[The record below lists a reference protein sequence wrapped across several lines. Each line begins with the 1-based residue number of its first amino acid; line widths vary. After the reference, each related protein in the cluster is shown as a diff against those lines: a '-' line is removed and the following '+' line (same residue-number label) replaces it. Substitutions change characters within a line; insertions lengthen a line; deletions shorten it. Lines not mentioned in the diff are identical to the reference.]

1 MINRPVDDT
10 LRVIKAILAPLEQR
24 RIVEIGCGRG
34 ALLAGLAQA
43 GARVAGI
50 DPDADAL
57 AEARRTAPTAILR
70 QAHAERLPFTDAA
83 VNAALFVDSL
93 HHVAVAGMA
102 AALAEAARI
111 VEPGSDLIV
120 VEPLPEG
127 TFFNS
132 MRPIEDKTPIW
143 AEAQDAIAAAIKGG
157 RLLLVATSEYD
168 RIQAYATVTDFIDH
182 IVALDPA
189 RREKALE
196 ERERVMK
203 RFFTLAEYVQ
213 GGYRLRQSMRLH
225 HLKPS
230 VAAPQPPAR

>member
-1 MINRPVDDT
+1 MPNRPVDDT

-34 ALLAGLAQA
+34 ALLAGLAEA

-50 DPDADAL
+50 DTDAEAL

-70 QAHAERLPFTDAA
+70 QAHAERLPFTDGA

-93 HHVAVAGMA
+93 HHVPIAGMA

-111 VEPGSDLIV
+111 VEPGSDIIV

-132 MRPIEDKTPIW
+132 MRSIEDETQLRL
-143 AEAQDAIAAAIKGG
+143 EAQYAIAAAIRER
-157 RLLLVATSEYD
+157 RLHLVATSEYD
-168 RIQAYATVTDFIDH
+168 RIETYVTVADFIDH

-189 RREKALE
+189 RRAKALE

-203 RFFTLAEYVQ
+203 RFFTLAEYVK
-213 GGYRLRQSMRLH
+213 GGYRLRQPLRLH
-225 HLKPS
+225 HLRPP
-230 VAAPQPPAR
+230 VASPQPPAR

>member
-1 MINRPVDDT
+1 MTKRPVDDT

-34 ALLAGLAQA
+34 ALLAGLAEA

-50 DPDADAL
+50 DPDAEAL

-70 QAHAERLPFTDAA
+70 QAHAERLPFTDGA
-83 VNAALFVDSL
+83 VNAALFVESL
-93 HHVAVAGMA
+93 HHIPVAGMA
-102 AALAEAARI
+102 TALAEAARI
-111 VEPGSDLIV
+111 VEPGSDIIV

-132 MRPIEDKTPIW
+132 MRPIEDKTQIR
-143 AEAQDAIAAAIKGG
+143 AEAQDAIAATIKEG

-168 RIQAYATVTDFIDH
+168 RIEAYTTVADFIDH
-182 IVALDPA
+182 IVALDPS
-189 RREKALE
+189 RRDKAFE

-203 RFFTLAEYVQ
+203 RFFTLAEYVK
-213 GGYRLRQSMRLH
+213 GGYRLRQPMRLH
-225 HLKPS
+225 HLRRP
-230 VAAPQPPAR
+230 AAGP